1 MRRQLLALMVAG
13 ALAAPVAVADPET
26 FSALSKAGIEM
37 SEGFAA
43 AIAGAEGDELVALIV
58 ELVEQYQD
66 NPAAIAAIIEAAVG
80 VNPGLAQAIVASASS
95 AAPQATA
102 AIAAAAART
111 QGGAPTRT
119 PRTGTGGGGNPLPPP
134 GPPDP
139 VPPVPPAPP
148 PVPPGPPA
156 PPPVSPS

>member
-13 ALAAPVAVADPET
+13 ALAAPVAVAGPET
-26 FSALSKAGIEM
+26 FSALSMKGIEM
-37 SEGFAA
+37 SEELAA
-43 AIAGAEGDELVALIV
+43 AIGTAEGGELVDLIV

-111 QGGAPTRT
+111 QGGPPTRT

-134 GPPDP
+134 GPPPGPPDP
-139 VPPVPPAPP
+139 VPPVRPAPPPAPP
-148 PVPPGPPA
+148 VPL
-156 PPPVSPS
+156 VSPG